1 MEKFYIMVNGEQQ
14 GPFTAQEIINKGF
27 SNDSFIFNKGLGDW
41 KKISEVAI
49 FSSFDKKNEIKPK
62 TISSPP
68 PILDTNYKSQT
79 QQKPQEK
86 IPNQTSQKKNEKFDR
101 KEEKY
106 KPIRITII
114 VLSIVNFL
122 IESAAAGSIGRTAN
136 PLAVF
141 ITYFITIY
149 FVRKIYLKNKNFD
162 NKILITISVYAAV
175 YFSKMIIGLVII
187 NLLLN

>member
-49 FSSFDKKNEIKPK
+49 FSSFEKKNEIKPK

-68 PILDTNYKSQT
+68 PISDSNYKSQT
-79 QQKPQEK
+79 QQKSQEK
-86 IPNQTSQKKNEKFDR
+86 TPIQTSQKKNEKFDR
-101 KEEKY
+101 KEETY

>member
-27 SNDSFIFNKGLGDW
+27 SNDSYIFNKGLGDW

-49 FSSFDKKNEIKPK
+49 FSSFEKKNEIKPK

-68 PILDTNYKSQT
+68 PISDSNYKSQT
-79 QQKPQEK
+79 QQKSQEK
-86 IPNQTSQKKNEKFDR
+86 TPIQTSQKKNEKFDR
-101 KEEKY
+101 KEETY

-114 VLSIVNFL
+114 VLSIINFL

-141 ITYFITIY
+141 ITYFITVY

>member
-68 PILDTNYKSQT
+68 PISDTNYKSQT
-79 QQKPQEK
+79 QQKSQEK

-162 NKILITISVYAAV
+162 NKILITISVYTAV

>member
-27 SNDSFIFNKGLGDW
+27 SNDSVIFNKGLGEW

-68 PILDTNYKSQT
+68 PISDTNYKSQT
-79 QQKPQEK
+79 QQKSQEK

>member
-27 SNDSFIFNKGLGDW
+27 SNDSYIFNKGLGDW

-49 FSSFDKKNEIKPK
+49 FSSFEKKNEIKPK

-68 PILDTNYKSQT
+68 PISDSNYKSQT
-79 QQKPQEK
+79 QQKSQEK
-86 IPNQTSQKKNEKFDR
+86 TPIQTSQKKNEKFDR
-101 KEEKY
+101 KEERY
-106 KPIRITII
+106 KSIRITII
-114 VLSIVNFL
+114 VLSILNFL
-122 IESAAAGSIGRTAN
+122 VESAVAGSIGRSAN
-136 PLAVF
+136 PLSVF

-149 FVRKIYLKNKNFD
+149 FVRKIYLKNKDFD
-162 NKILITISVYAAV
+162 NKILTTILVYAAV